1 MIRSLFAAL
10 VASAL
15 FLVGPQAQAHTPPA
29 AVKPQVVVPT
39 KPVREVFA
47 KRKVIVVKPG
57 TVVVGTHRHHGHGHA
72 AQAFRWNKWHH
83 GRHIP
88 VVRFGWPV
96 PQWHAGFGWYVFPQT
111 ALAQGHC
118 FTFRF
123 SVAHGRFAWF
133 AVPIPAWYVPAQTPP
148 VIVVPPTGY

>member
-10 VASAL
+10 VAFAL
-15 FLVGPQAQAHTPPA
+15 FLAGPTAQAHTPPVV
-29 AVKPQVVVPT
+29 VKPQVIVPA
-39 KPVREVFA
+39 KPAV
-47 KRKVIVVKPG
+47 
-57 TVVVGTHRHHGHGHA
+57 TVGRPHRHRHA

-83 GRHIP
+83 GKHIP
-88 VVRFGWPV
+88 AVRFGWPT
-96 PQWHAGFGWYVFPQT
+96 PQWHAGFGWYVFPKT

-133 AVPIPAWYVPAQTPP
+133 AVPIPAWYVSAQSPP
-148 VIVVPPTGY
+148 VIVIPHAGH